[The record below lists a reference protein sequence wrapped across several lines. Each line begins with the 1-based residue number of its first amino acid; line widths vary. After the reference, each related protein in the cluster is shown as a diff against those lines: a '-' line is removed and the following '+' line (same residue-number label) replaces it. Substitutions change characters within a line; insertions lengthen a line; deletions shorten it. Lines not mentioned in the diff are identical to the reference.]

1 VTVLSTI
8 VDAVGV
14 RQSARLQ
21 AALATPARTTR
32 VTVVL
37 GRVLGAGFLVCFL
50 TGLYSHFLQNPMP
63 WMAFPT
69 WPTNLYRIT
78 QGLHVATGV
87 ACIPLLLAKL
97 WTVYP
102 KLFAFPPFT
111 SLLELL
117 ERLSIAVLV
126 SSALVQLVMGLL
138 NTYQWYPWGPYF
150 AFRDVHYALAWVIIG
165 SVALH
170 VAVQLP
176 KIVRYWRRGSD
187 LARPGAGADS
197 AAVHHGEL
205 DAPTEEGR

>member
-1 VTVLSTI
+1 
-8 VDAVGV
+8 
-14 RQSARLQ
+14 
-21 AALATPARTTR
+21 
-32 VTVVL
+32 VL

-50 TGLYSHFLQNPMP
+50 TGLYSHFLQNPLPGMV
-63 WMAFPT
+63 FPT

-78 QGLHVATGV
+78 QGLHVATGI

-111 SLLELL
+111 SVLQLL

-126 SSALVQLVMGLL
+126 ASALVQLAMGLL

-176 KIVRYWRRGSD
+176 KIIRYWRRGSD
-187 LARPGAGADS
+187 VAGSGSGAGSTTAHD
-197 AAVHHGEL
+197 GEL
-205 DAPTEEGR
+205 ETPSAGAR